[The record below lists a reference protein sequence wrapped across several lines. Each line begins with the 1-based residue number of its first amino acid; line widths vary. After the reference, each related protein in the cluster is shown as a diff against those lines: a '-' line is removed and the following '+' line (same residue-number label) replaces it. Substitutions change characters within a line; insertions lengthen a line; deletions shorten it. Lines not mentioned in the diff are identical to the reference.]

1 MRFPARSLLALAAA
15 VLALVPATGAQ
26 AANTYWLEF
35 CQAAANR
42 SVEGFAAVQDRGLI
56 TRKDCREAGALRE
69 GLMVRT
75 ARDTISG
82 RRRAEVRYRDVA
94 ALVFQAPPGT
104 VIKTVR
110 WGGRPWRNSC
120 DWLPQ
125 LRIMDEHQ
133 PAVKN
138 ELLAG
143 RSRDNK
149 RCSDSE
155 VGAARPPRIRHY
167 PVLGNPKYDV
177 PRPKYLV
184 QRVLCVNR
192 RGCALGSRPQAFI
205 VTENLRLEIVDEQG
219 PSQLAVTGG
228 DLFGGWIN
236 SDRTLTY
243 TAADDG
249 SGIKTVRAVND
260 QAAEIGKIT
269 NDCLFTRPVP
279 CPNGPGSLAIDI
291 RSARQGTQNVA
302 LQAFDAADNATGLV
316 QAGTMHVDTIA
327 PGAADVTIDGGNGW
341 RNTAS
346 HTLRWSNADNA
357 GDVAPITGI
366 RYRACPKGTRCD
378 ATPASA
384 SSTDQLTIDAPPGET
399 DISLWRVDA
408 ASNEN
413 PANASVPVTLRYD
426 PEPPQAAF
434 NPLDPNDPTRLTAPV
449 SDRYS
454 GLAAAQIELSQQGS
468 GVWQSLATQQEGAH
482 LVARVDDS
490 TLPAGTYLARVV
502 ARDAAGNTT
511 VSEQT
516 TGGQPMV
523 LQLPLRIESRL
534 AGGVV
539 HTRTVKRR
547 VRRNGK
553 RRVVRRRVTVHRAGT
568 RSRLGR
574 RVRIGGVLTNR
585 DGNPLANAQ
594 IHVYSTPQG
603 GLEQLAGVIQ
613 TDARGRYTYTL
624 RADANRT
631 LRLAYHGTSLI
642 LPVERQ
648 VQIEVAAASSLRI
661 SKRRVPNGGRV
672 VFSGRVRSLPVP
684 ATGKIVELQWRV
696 GGADWG
702 TFRTVRTDSTGRWR
716 LPYRFSRI
724 RSTVRLAFRARLPAE
739 AGYPFVTG
747 GSRAKRLTVIGRN

>member
-1 MRFPARSLLALAAA
+1 MWSPARSLLALAAA

-56 TRKDCREAGALRE
+56 TRKDCREAGAVRE

-155 VGAARPPRIRHY
+155 VGAARPPRIRRY
-167 PVLGNPKYDV
+167 AVLGNPKYDV

-468 GVWQSLATQQEGAH
+468 GVWQSLATQQEGAQ

-539 HTRTVKRR
+539 HTRTVNRR

-553 RRVVRRRVTVHRAGT
+553 RRLVRRRVTVHRAGT

-574 RVRIGGVLTNR
+574 RVRIGGMLTNR

-603 GLEQLAGVIQ
+603 GVEQLAGVIQ
-613 TDARGRYTYTL
+613 TDSQGRYTYTL

-631 LRLAYHGTSLI
+631 LRLAYHGTALI
-642 LPVERQ
+642 LPVEQQ
-648 VQIEVAAASSLRI
+648 VQIHVAAASTLRI

-747 GSRAKRLTVIGRN
+747 GSRAKRLTVIGRD

>member
-1 MRFPARSLLALAAA
+1 
-15 VLALVPATGAQ
+15 
-26 AANTYWLEF
+26 
-35 CQAAANR
+35 
-42 SVEGFAAVQDRGLI
+42 
-56 TRKDCREAGALRE
+56 
-69 GLMVRT
+69 MVRT

-94 ALVFQAPPGT
+94 ALVFQAPPGP
-104 VIKTVR
+104 VIKPVR
-110 WGGRPWRNSC
+110 GGGRHGRNSC
-120 DWLPQ
+120 YGLPR
-125 LRIMDEHQ
+125 LRIMEDPH

-155 VGAARPPRIRHY
+155 VGAARPPRIRRY
-167 PVLGNPKYDV
+167 AVLGNPKFDV

-260 QAAEIGKIT
+260 QGAQIGVSSQS
-269 NDCLFTRPVP
+269 CLFTRPVP
-279 CPNGPGSLAIDI
+279 CTNGAGSLGIDI
-291 RSARQGTQNVA
+291 GQARQGTQNVA
-302 LQAFDAADNATGLV
+302 LQALDAADNATGLV
-316 QAGTMHVDTIA
+316 HAGTMHVDTIA
-327 PGAADVTIDGGNGW
+327 PGAADVSVDGGNAW
-341 RNTAS
+341 RNTAT
-346 HTLRWSNADNA
+346 HTLRWSNADNT
-357 GDVAPITGI
+357 GDVAPITGV
-366 RYRACPKGTRCD
+366 RYRACPKGTECD
-378 ATPASA
+378 ATPANA

-413 PANASVPVTLRYD
+413 PTNASVPVTLRYD
-426 PEPPQAAF
+426 PDPPQAAF

-454 GLAAAQIELSQQGS
+454 GLAAAQMELSQQGS
-468 GVWQSLATQQEGAH
+468 GVWQSLATQQEGGH

-539 HTRTVKRR
+539 HTRTVKRT

-553 RRVVRRRVTVHRAGT
+553 RRLVRRRVTVHRAGT

-574 RVRIGGVLTNR
+574 RVRIGGMLSNR

-603 GLEQLAGVIQ
+603 GVEQLAGVIQ
-613 TDARGRYTYTL
+613 TDARGRYAYTL

-631 LRLAYHGTSLI
+631 LRLAYHGTALI

-648 VQIEVAAASSLRI
+648 GQIPVAAAPNLRI
-661 SKRRVPNGGRV
+661 SKRRVPNRGRV

-702 TFRTVRTDSTGRWR
+702 TFRTVRSDSEGRWR

-747 GSRAKRLTVIGRN
+747 GSRAKRLTVIGRD

>member
-1 MRFPARSLLALAAA
+1 MRFPARSLLALAAGLL
-15 VLALVPATGAQ
+15 VLVPATGAQ

-56 TRKDCREAGALRE
+56 TRKDCREAGAVRE

-155 VGAARPPRIRHY
+155 VGAARPPRIRRY
-167 PVLGNPKYDV
+167 AVLGNPKYDV

-291 RSARQGTQNVA
+291 RSARQGSQNVA
-302 LQAFDAADNATGLV
+302 LQAFDAADNASGHV
-316 QAGTMHVDTIA
+316 QAGTMHVDMIA

-399 DISLWRVDA
+399 DVSLWRVDA

-434 NPLDPNDPTRLTAPV
+434 NPLDPNDPTRLTAPI

-454 GLAAAQIELSQQGS
+454 GLAATQMELSQQGS

-539 HTRTVKRR
+539 HTRTVKRM

-553 RRVVRRRVTVHRAGT
+553 RRLVRRRVTVHRAGT

-574 RVRIGGVLTNR
+574 RVRIGGMLSNR

-603 GLEQLAGVIQ
+603 GVEQLAGVIQ

-631 LRLAYHGTSLI
+631 LRLAYHGTSLV
-642 LPVERQ
+642 LPVEQQ
-648 VQIEVAAASSLRI
+648 VQIQVAAASTLRI
-661 SKRRVPNGGRV
+661 SKRRVPNGRRV

-747 GSRAKRLTVIGRN
+747 GSRAKRLTVIGRD

>member
-1 MRFPARSLLALAAA
+1 MRFPARSLLALAAGLL
-15 VLALVPATGAQ
+15 VLVPATGAQ

-56 TRKDCREAGALRE
+56 TRKDCREAGAVRE

-125 LRIMDEHQ
+125 LRIMDEHH

-155 VGAARPPRIRHY
+155 VGAARPPRIRRY
-167 PVLGNPKYDV
+167 AVLGNPKYDV

-260 QAAEIGKIT
+260 QAAEIGKVT

-302 LQAFDAADNATGLV
+302 LQAFDAADNASGLV

-399 DISLWRVDA
+399 DVSLWRVDA

-454 GLAAAQIELSQQGS
+454 GLAAAQVELSQQGS
-468 GVWQSLATQQEGAH
+468 GVWQSLATQQEGGH

-490 TLPAGTYLARVV
+490 TLPPGTYLARVV

-539 HTRTVKRR
+539 HTRTVKRM

-553 RRVVRRRVTVHRAGT
+553 RRLVRRRVTVHRAGA

-574 RVRIGGVLTNR
+574 RVRIGGVLSNR

-603 GLEQLAGVIQ
+603 GVEQLAGVIQ

-631 LRLAYHGTSLI
+631 LRLAYQGTALI
-642 LPVERQ
+642 LPVERL
-648 VQIEVAAASSLRI
+648 VQIQVAAASNLRI

-702 TFRTVRTDSTGRWR
+702 TFRTVRSDSEGRWR

-747 GSRAKRLTVIGRN
+747 GSRAKRLTVIGRD

>member
-1 MRFPARSLLALAAA
+1 
-15 VLALVPATGAQ
+15 
-26 AANTYWLEF
+26 
-35 CQAAANR
+35 
-42 SVEGFAAVQDRGLI
+42 
-56 TRKDCREAGALRE
+56 
-69 GLMVRT
+69 
-75 ARDTISG
+75 
-82 RRRAEVRYRDVA
+82 
-94 ALVFQAPPGT
+94 
-104 VIKTVR
+104 
-110 WGGRPWRNSC
+110 
-120 DWLPQ
+120 
-125 LRIMDEHQ
+125 
-133 PAVKN
+133 
-138 ELLAG
+138 
-143 RSRDNK
+143 
-149 RCSDSE
+149 
-155 VGAARPPRIRHY
+155 
-167 PVLGNPKYDV
+167 
-177 PRPKYLV
+177 
-184 QRVLCVNR
+184 VLCVNR

-454 GLAAAQIELSQQGS
+454 GLAAAQMELSQQGS

-539 HTRTVKRR
+539 HTRTVKRM

-553 RRVVRRRVTVHRAGT
+553 RRLVRRRVTVHRAGT

-574 RVRIGGVLTNR
+574 RVRIGGMLSNR

-603 GLEQLAGVIQ
+603 GVEQLAGVIQ

-631 LRLAYHGTSLI
+631 LRLAYHGTSLV
-642 LPVERQ
+642 LPVEQQ
-648 VQIEVAAASSLRI
+648 VQIQVAAASTLRI
-661 SKRRVPNGGRV
+661 SKRRVPNGRRV

-747 GSRAKRLTVIGRN
+747 GSRAKRLTVIGRD